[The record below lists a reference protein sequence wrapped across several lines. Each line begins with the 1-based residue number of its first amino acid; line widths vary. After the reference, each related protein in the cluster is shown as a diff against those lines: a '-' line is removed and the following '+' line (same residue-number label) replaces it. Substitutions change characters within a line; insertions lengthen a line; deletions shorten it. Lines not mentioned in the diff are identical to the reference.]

1 MAVEGWV
8 LVECFVG
15 KEKLKDT
22 LKEAGVKMQR
32 NMYEGQLSVL
42 ESEHDVSRI
51 SYARQKSLCRTLGT
65 KRGLGERRARDYSQP
80 QQGR

>member
-8 LVECFVG
+8 LVERFIG
-15 KEKLKDT
+15 KQKLKDT
-22 LKEAGVKMQR
+22 VKEAGIKMQR
-32 NMYEGQLSVL
+32 YMYEGQLSVL

-51 SYARQKSLCRTLGT
+51 SSARQKSLCRTLGT